1 MAKTITREEI
11 KSKDLRREYKRFIGE
26 KKLDY
31 YLSKFE
37 RMEEKNNR
45 FDFFDF
51 LVLLPQDV
59 PARSAFFSVKFRRI
73 FRTDALFS
81 QCASYCKRNG
91 YDYRAY
97 PQFILRHF
105 RQ

>member
-37 RMEEKNNR
+37 RMEEKTTVCR
-45 FDFFDF
+45 
-51 LVLLPQDV
+51 LICPL
-59 PARSAFFSVKFRRI
+59 
-73 FRTDALFS
+73 
-81 QCASYCKRNG
+81 
-91 YDYRAY
+91 
-97 PQFILRHF
+97 
-105 RQ
+105 

>member
-45 FDFFDF
+45 LSFN
-51 LVLLPQDV
+51 L
-59 PARSAFFSVKFRRI
+59 S
-73 FRTDALFS
+73 ALF
-81 QCASYCKRNG
+81 
-91 YDYRAY
+91 
-97 PQFILRHF
+97 F
-105 RQ
+105 RLFGAFTARCSCQERFF